1 VLPITPDE
9 LSTLVEHIP
18 AALFQVRYLRPG
30 EWVLIYASAGIE
42 AVLGISRQQFDP
54 TGASIM
60 ASIVAPDRANLSAA
74 ARAAAQT
81 QSPLVSEFRFTRPD
95 GAIIALR
102 CHAQPTRQSDGSE
115 IWSGVLTDISELHA
129 ARQALQ
135 ENEARLRLALAA
147 ANQGLYDVS
156 LVTGEAHVNDE
167 YARMLGYDPATF
179 VESNPAWLAR
189 MHPDDRAATL
199 QHYLDYIGGVGSAY
213 KVEFRQRTREG
224 QWKWIL
230 SQGRIVERDANGSP
244 VRMLG
249 THTDISERK
258 RREAQLQE
266 SEERLALA
274 TLHNGIGIWDLDLK
288 TRRLVWD
295 ESMYALYRVRKD
307 EFSGT
312 EAAWRATLHPD
323 DLARADLEISQAIAK
338 GAPLETEYRVCWPTG
353 EVRYIK
359 AAAKTFLDP
368 DGTPARMLGTN
379 TDITDRKALEIALRH
394 QAHTDH
400 LTGVGSR
407 GYFMEQAELEL
418 NRALRYGNALSLFM
432 LDIDFF
438 KAINDA
444 HGHRAGDAVLK
455 ALAAICRQTLR
466 EVDVI
471 GRVGGE
477 EFAMLLP
484 KANGTAAADVAE
496 RLRTAVE
503 ASTVEVEPGTQVRFT
518 VSIGVTTAQTRETS
532 IDKVIKRADE
542 ALYAAKHQGRNCVCV
557 ASLPDAPVI

>member
-1 VLPITPDE
+1 MSPITGKQ
-9 LSTLVEHIP
+9 LSTLVSHLP
-18 AALFQVRYLRPG
+18 AAVFQVSRQTTG
-30 EWVLIYASAGIE
+30 EWAVIYASAGIE
-42 AVLGISRQQFDP
+42 SVLGVSRERLGP
-54 TGASIM
+54 NGTALI
-60 ASIVAPDRANLSAA
+60 ASIVDEDRASLSAA
-74 ARAAAQT
+74 VGVAART
-81 QSPLVSEFRFTRPD
+81 QSALVCEFRFVRPE
-95 GAIIALR
+95 GAVVALR
-102 CHAQPTRQSDGSE
+102 CHASPECQADGSV
-115 IWSGVLTDISELHA
+115 IWSGVLTDISDLYA
-129 ARQALQ
+129 ARSALQ
-135 ENEARLRLALAA
+135 ENEERLRLALDA

-156 LVTGEAHVNDE
+156 VVTGEAHVNEE

-179 VESNPAWLAR
+179 TESNAAWLAR
-189 MHPDDRAATL
+189 LHPDDHAATL
-199 QHYLDYIGGVGSAY
+199 RHYQDYIGGIESTY
-213 KVEFRQRTREG
+213 KIEFRQRTRDG

-244 VRMLG
+244 LRMLG

-295 ESMYALYRVRKD
+295 ESMYALYRVSKD

-312 EAAWRATLHPD
+312 EAAWRATVHPD
-323 DLARADLEISQAIAK
+323 DLARADFEVSQAIAK
-338 GAPLETEYRVCWPTG
+338 GAPLETEFRVCWPSG
-353 EVRYIK
+353 EERYIK
-359 AAAKTFLDP
+359 AVAKTFFGP

-379 TDITDRKALEIALRH
+379 TDITDRRALELALRH

-455 ALAAICRQTLR
+455 ALATICRQTLR

-484 KANGTAAADVAE
+484 KAHASAAVEVAE
-496 RLRTAVE
+496 RLRVAVE
-503 ASTVEVEPGTQVRFT
+503 AAAIEVDAGEHVRFT
-518 VSIGVTTAQTRETS
+518 VSIGVTSAQPRETS
-532 IDKVIKRADE
+532 LDKLIKRADE
-542 ALYAAKHQGRNCVCV
+542 ALYAAKHQGRNRVCV
-557 ASLPDAPVI
+557 APIENPGEL

>member
-1 VLPITPDE
+1 MLPITADE
-9 LSTLVEHIP
+9 LSTLVEHLP
-18 AALFQVRYLRPG
+18 AALFQVRYVRPG
-30 EWVLIYASAGIE
+30 EWMLIYASAGIE

-60 ASIVAPDRANLSAA
+60 ASIAAPDRANLSAA
-74 ARAAAQT
+74 ARTAAQT
-81 QSPLVSEFRFTRPD
+81 HMPLVSEFRFTRPD
-95 GAIIALR
+95 GALIALR

-115 IWSGVLTDISELHA
+115 IWSGVLTDISELYA
-129 ARQALQ
+129 TRQALQ
-135 ENEARLRLALAA
+135 ENEARLRLALTA

-156 LVTGEAHVNDE
+156 LVTGEAQVNDE

-179 VESNPAWLAR
+179 VESNAAWLAR
-189 MHPDDRAATL
+189 MHPDDYAATL
-199 QHYLDYIGGVGSAY
+199 QHFQDYVGGVGSAY
-213 KVEFRQRTREG
+213 KVEFRQRTRDG
-224 QWKWIL
+224 HWKWIL
-230 SQGRIVERDANGSP
+230 SQGRIVERDANGNP

-295 ESMYALYRVRKD
+295 ESMYALYRVSKD

-323 DLARADLEISQAIAK
+323 DLARADLEVSQAIAK

-359 AAAKTFLDP
+359 IVAKTFLGP
-368 DGTPARMLGTN
+368 DGAPARMLGTN
-379 TDITDRKALEIALRH
+379 TDITDRKVLEIALRH

-444 HGHRAGDAVLK
+444 HGHRAGDAVLR
-455 ALAAICRQTLR
+455 ALATICRQTLR

-484 KANGTAAADVAE
+484 KANATAAVDVAE

-503 ASTVEVEPGTQVRFT
+503 ATTIEVEPGIEVRFT
-518 VSIGVTTAQTRETS
+518 VSIGVTSAQPRERS
-532 IDKVIKRADE
+532 IDKLIKRADE
-542 ALYAAKHQGRNCVCV
+542 ALYAAKRQGRNRVCV
-557 ASLPDAPVI
+557 APLADATAN

>member
-1 VLPITPDE
+1 MLPITPDE

-135 ENEARLRLALAA
+135 ENEARLRLALTA

-156 LVTGEAHVNDE
+156 LVTGEAHVNGE

-179 VESNPAWLAR
+179 VESNAAWLAR
-189 MHPDDRAATL
+189 MHPDDYAATL
-199 QHYLDYIGGVGSAY
+199 QHFQDYVAGVGSAY

-230 SQGRIVERDANGSP
+230 SQGRIVERDASGHP

-258 RREAQLQE
+258 RREALLQE

-295 ESMYALYRVRKD
+295 ESMYALYRVRKE
-307 EFSGT
+307 EFPGT

-323 DLARADLEISQAIAK
+323 DLARADQEISRAIAK
-338 GAPLETEYRVCWPTG
+338 GTPLETEYRVCWPTG

-438 KAINDA
+438 KAINDT

-455 ALAAICRQTLR
+455 ALATICRQTLR

-557 ASLPDAPVI
+557 ASLPDTPAI